1 MEMATVAEQLRQA
14 REKQNL
20 TVHQAAEL
28 TKIKTDHIRALEAGQ
43 FDAFTAS
50 VYIRGFVRTYAR
62 YLKLDEQ
69 RLLADLDIELG
80 QMSAAPPGP
89 ENQSPVPRPLD
100 SLTLGLSRLN
110 WRLWAGVGAALVAIF
125 VSVTAARQW
134 KASRNSDP
142 LKDLGPGMY
151 QSTQSSSGEVLPI
164 PAPR

>member
-1 MEMATVAEQLRQA
+1 MATVAEQLRQA
-14 REKQNL
+14 REKQDL

-43 FDAFTAS
+43 FDAFTAP

-69 RLLADLDIELG
+69 RLLADLDIELD
-80 QMSAAPPGP
+80 QMAATDQQA
-89 ENQSPVPRPLD
+89 NTAVPAQRPLD

-110 WRLWAGVGAALVAIF
+110 WRLWAGVGAAVVAVF
-125 VSVTAARQW
+125 VSVNAARHW
-134 KASRNSDP
+134 RANRNADP

-164 PAPR
+164 PPPR